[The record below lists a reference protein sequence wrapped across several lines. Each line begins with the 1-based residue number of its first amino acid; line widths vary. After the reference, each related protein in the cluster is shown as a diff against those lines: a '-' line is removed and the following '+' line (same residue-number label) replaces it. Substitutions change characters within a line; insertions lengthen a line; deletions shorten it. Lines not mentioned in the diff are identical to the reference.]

1 MEAAADLR
9 LAQRSASEMRL
20 GSDGIERIERFP
32 GTEPI
37 HRNILLVFLLAIP
50 ALVWASTI
58 WKQSQISFA
67 SNPPLGTIFHGNC
80 LTVRQTFRWTLP
92 VLGAQIKFDLGPGHG
107 RIVVPFWKSHKK
119 YSAGTWDD
127 RLDGLFSCGVKYFGK
142 TILDVGCNMGIVAYE
157 IAKRRPAY
165 IHGIDI
171 LKPHTRVAR
180 SIFLGSNV
188 ESRFD
193 TMSLGSRKL
202 QSVLNDRY
210 DIVLLLA
217 VYQHVRRGLGQEE
230 ADRIF
235 IDIINRTQTIVARV
249 PDEDDIRLQSLI
261 DGAGFTLS
269 DRHKSPRGSTVLAYH
284 RH

>member
-1 MEAAADLR
+1 MAPPL
-9 LAQRSASEMRL
+9 
-20 GSDGIERIERFP
+20 
-32 GTEPI
+32 
-37 HRNILLVFLLAIP
+37 ILLVFLCILP
-50 ALVWASTI
+50 
-58 WKQSQISFA
+58 F
-67 SNPPLGTIFHGNC
+67 PPLGTIFHGNC

-193 TMSLGSRKL
+193 AMNLGSRKL
-202 QSVLNDRY
+202 QSVLNDSY

-235 IDIINRTQTIVARV
+235 TDIINRAQTIVARV

-261 DGAGFTLS
+261 EGAGFTLS

>member
-1 MEAAADLR
+1 MHEGADKIR
-9 LAQRSASEMRL
+9 
-20 GSDGIERIERFP
+20 
-32 GTEPI
+32 
-37 HRNILLVFLLAIP
+37 
-50 ALVWASTI
+50 
-58 WKQSQISFA
+58 
-67 SNPPLGTIFHGNC
+67 
-80 LTVRQTFRWTLP
+80 
-92 VLGAQIKFDLGPGHG
+92 LGPGHG

-127 RLDGLFSCGVKYFGK
+127 RLDGLFSCGVNYSGK
-142 TILDVGCNMGIVAYE
+142 AILDVGCNMGIVAYE

-165 IHGIDI
+165 IHGIDV

-261 DGAGFTLS
+261 EGAGFTLS